1 MSTTP
6 TKKEVYDSEIQKRS
20 EEELLEEETRN
31 QQTIDIFIESDKNW
45 CWSKIILKELLMNL
59 KTSPFSILNK
69 ERRELD
75 YIKGVYKRRVQAE
88 IDSYKDSEDE
98 SKRDTIQTQDV
109 LMIDRISIWLFIHLL
124 MLIN

>member
-1 MSTTP
+1 MSTTSK
-6 TKKEVYDSEIQKRS
+6 KKEGYNSEIKERS
-20 EEELLEEETRN
+20 EAELLEEEIRN

-69 ERRELD
+69 DRRELD

-109 LMIDRISIWLFIHLL
+109 LMIDMNSI
-124 MLIN
+124 